1 MMLAADAGGGVAA
14 GGVARVTRQAVKG
27 SDAAVLRQELEDAEM
42 KVEQCKVLI
51 EFIDVFLCLSAYS
64 RHALLERSR
73 VHNHLLSSLTSICV
87 FSGHP
92 VFGGWLAIRV
102 VSVLNSGAEGPGSNR
117 SRDAVR

>member
-1 MMLAADAGGGVAA
+1 MMLAAAG

-64 RHALLERSR
+64 WHALLERSR
-73 VHNHLLSSLTSICV
+73 VHNHLLSLLTSFSVSLPIQGTLFLNAAVSTITQFIDV
-87 FSGHP
+87 FLCLLRAST
-92 VFGGWLAIRV
+92 VWRV
-102 VSVLNSGAEGPGSNR
+102 AR
-117 SRDAVR
+117 